1 MKNISRIVVFYAAV
15 RIERLRDRLAV
26 QAVGLEQL
34 LLCYR
39 DQTCL
44 RQFLASIILLGYNLF
59 LTHHTGQGASSDTAP
74 PLLSSDRSAE
84 GGAPSDAR

>member
-1 MKNISRIVVFYAAV
+1 M
-15 RIERLRDRLAV
+15 AV

-59 LTHHTGQGASSDTAP
+59 LTHHTGQGASSDTALVREILDTKLARYP
-74 PLLSSDRSAE
+74 AGAFFLFFQGRALFVQVSVILFSSQSE
-84 GGAPSDAR
+84 